1 MKNQGAWLLVG
12 AVAIWWMWKNNGW
25 GFIPTQASG
34 EFRGNPYPSSSGG
47 DAYKV
52 NGVYDGNPV
61 QTISGTWHL

>member
-34 EFRGNPYPSSSGG
+34 EFEGNPVPPKDY
-47 DAYKV
+47 
-52 NGVYDGNPV
+52 PV

>member
-12 AVAIWWMWKNNGW
+12 AVALWWYFKNNGM

-34 EFRGNPYPSSSGG
+34 EFKGNPVQPLG
-47 DAYKV
+47 
-52 NGVYDGNPV
+52 PV